1 MVDNDVVKKI
11 VLLRPRFQRLR
22 ILCIALL
29 IAIQIPGLEL
39 ISYANAQT
47 SQNNKTVQIRKRAGS
62 QNTRPVGFKDSANSK
77 SNSLSP
83 SLIDNSSTQTFTGDA
98 ADNLDYRVTR
108 GCLRRSL
115 NDDNLPGS
123 IGIEDRTFSEFF
135 RNQTRTFFEHMRGNC
150 VPYAV
155 ALGKRNR
162 FESLSIMNG
171 PVQDNKTEIWTFTPS
186 AVGGFLIQ
194 QDYLKDESKRFA
206 EIQIPLRN
214 VLYDPNKVS
223 DKLPVELVWDLN
235 ALIKQIYPETNNTL
249 ENTNSVVRLI
259 IDFGDRERWAQI
271 WAVEI
276 INPTNGEVYASA
288 YWLERGDIP
297 GGFFTA
303 NGEPLEHAFWTNPL
317 SYRRIS
323 RGVGMVPAGRRK
335 STKPSAA
342 NTKAA
347 VAAATNPQSQSG
359 QNKQRYRAHMGIDYA
374 APIGT
379 PVFSVATGK
388 VIQLGFNGAFGNLI
402 ILEHPGNY
410 RTYYA
415 HLSSF
420 NPELELGNEVR
431 RGFEIG
437 SVGMTGRST
446 GPHLHFE
453 LRKDG
458 VYVDPYSAKTQLNL
472 WLMRDTDSGQLT
484 REILLLGSVLKN

>member
-1 MVDNDVVKKI
+1 MKKI
-11 VLLRPRFQRLR
+11 ALYKPRFQGLK
-22 ILCIALL
+22 IFGIAVLIAL
-29 IAIQIPGLEL
+29 QIPGFEL
-39 ISYANAQT
+39 ISYANAQS

-62 QNTRPVGFKDSANSK
+62 QNTRSVGLKDNATSK

-83 SLIDNSSTQTFTGDA
+83 SLIDDSSTQTFAGDA

-108 GCLRRSL
+108 GCLRRNL
-115 NDDNLPGS
+115 NDDNLPAS
-123 IGIEDRTFSEFF
+123 VGIEDRAFSEFF
-135 RNQTRTFFEHMRGNC
+135 RNQTRSFFDHMRGNC

-171 PVQDNKTEIWTFTPS
+171 PIQDNKTEVWTFTPS

-194 QDYLKDESKRFA
+194 QDYLKDESKRFV

-235 ALIKQIYPETNNTL
+235 ALIKQIYPETSNAL
-249 ENTNSVVRLI
+249 ENTDSVVRLI

-271 WAVEI
+271 WAAEI
-276 INPTNGEVYASA
+276 INPANGEVYASA
-288 YWLERGDIP
+288 YWLDRGDIP

-303 NGEPLEHAFWTNPL
+303 SGDPLEHSFWTNPL

-335 STKPSAA
+335 SAKPTAA

-347 VAAATNPQSQSG
+347 VAAAANSEPKPGSS
-359 QNKQRYRAHMGIDYA
+359 KQRYRPHMGIDYA

-388 VIQLGFNGAFGNLI
+388 VIQLGFSGAFGNLI
-402 ILEHPGNY
+402 ILEHPGSY

-437 SVGMTGRST
+437 TVGITGRST

-472 WLMRDTDSGQLT
+472 WLMRDIDSGQLT